1 MKQASKTKISHEATF
16 EKFWQRYPKKRAKK
30 PAYKAW
36 CKLKL
41 TRGLFAEIMQALQ
54 QHKRSEQWQ
63 RDNGRFIPL
72 PTTWINQERWTDV
85 LEVHYIDMSVCV
97 SDGEPCKECKSLFS
111 EHSLIDGLC
120 RECWKKNNPNIE
132 FPRLRS

>member
-41 TRGLFAEIMQALQ
+41 TRGLFTEIMQALQ

-85 LEVHYIDMSVCV
+85 LEVNHTGV
-97 SDGEPCKECKSLFS
+97 SEKLEARACKKCKFVYSK
-111 EHSLIDGLC
+111 HSLIDGLC

-132 FPRLRS
+132 FPRLRF